1 MADEVDHDGPSTTE
15 QPPARLPYSPP
26 TITWEEPL
34 EDRPHLVAACAQ
46 RPGGD
51 DACLAAPS
59 S

>member
-1 MADEVDHDGPSTTE
+1 MADEVENDVPAGDA
-15 QPPARLPYSPP
+15 PPAARRPYAPP
-26 TITWEEPL
+26 RITWEEPL

-51 DACLAAPS
+51 GACNDVPS